1 MELSQK
7 LKELRKKQGLTQ
19 LELAERLFVSRQAI
33 SGWEAGTSRPST
45 ENLQSLSRL
54 FNIPLETLLDDSAEA
69 EPAAAQEKLPAEEQ
83 AKEEDKGQGKARRY
97 KAIVLVIVLLAI
109 LLTTAV
115 LAHRRTAQEKMG
127 AMTFSEMECDDFD
140 FAGPNLCRWRAL
152 AKGGERNAQTFVYGT
167 DRSGDDWMPVYRHR
181 RC

>member
-45 ENLQSLSRL
+45 ENLQSLSRS
-54 FNIPLETLLDDSAEA
+54 FNIPLETLLDD
-69 EPAAAQEKLPAEEQ
+69 KAEEQ

-140 FAGPNLCRWRAL
+140 FAGAESVPME
-152 AKGGERNAQTFVYGT
+152 GFGEGR
-167 DRSGDDWMPVYRHR
+167 
-181 RC
+181 

>member
-54 FNIPLETLLDDSAEA
+54 FNIPLETLLDDT
-69 EPAAAQEKLPAEEQ
+69 AEEQ

-115 LAHRRTAQEKMG
+115 LAYRRTAQEKMG

-140 FAGPNLCRWRAL
+140 FAGAESVPME
-152 AKGGERNAQTFVYGT
+152 GFGEGR
-167 DRSGDDWMPVYRHR
+167 
-181 RC
+181 

>member
-69 EPAAAQEKLPAEEQ
+69 EPAAAQEKLPAE
-83 AKEEDKGQGKARRY
+83 DKGQGKARRY

-140 FAGPNLCRWRAL
+140 FAGAESVPME
-152 AKGGERNAQTFVYGT
+152 GFGEGR
-167 DRSGDDWMPVYRHR
+167 
-181 RC
+181 